1 MVVDSTAATKANIR
15 ERVKDAPRRS
25 SPCHFLALTQL
36 GLLVK
41 HRAIWCN
48 PPGECQILQTP
59 LAALIKMDARVKA
72 KMRKM

>member
-48 PPGECQILQTP
+48 PPGEP